1 MFKKIQTKIM
11 LTVSILIA
19 ITLLVVSTVTFFKTK
34 DEILTSVS
42 SSSSAQ
48 VDSLKS
54 NIDLYLHFYGSSV
67 DRYSKDSR
75 IIDYL
80 KQVKANEQNGLS
92 TYWPLVDKDF
102 QEFMNLNK
110 NAATIYV
117 GAETKQFTTT
127 PVIELPPDY
136 DPTGRPWYTAAIQS
150 SGQTI
155 WTDPYEDASSGE
167 YVVTVAQAVVD
178 PETMETLGVVGMDL
192 SLAGLSGIIKETKV
206 GYSGYSL
213 LLDKN
218 GMALVHPKE
227 QGKDVSKKAYFST
240 VNNGE
245 KGATSYTES
254 NTDYELYYQTLD
266 QTGWKVGMV
275 YETKNVLESAKS
287 LQDAILII
295 AAIAI
300 IIGLVITYFLS
311 KSIAKPISLLNR
323 QVQEVAAGDLTIH
336 VESKSKDE
344 TGQLTD
350 HFNIMV
356 ENMRELIASVEKSV
370 DSVNDSASNLT
381 AVSEE
386 TIAAS
391 EEVARATGEIAT
403 GAYQQAQDAEGAN
416 QKAIGLSTQ
425 IEKVKDNVDEMTGL
439 SKQAE
444 VTNAKGL
451 EQMNFLRQRAV
462 ESDEVIK
469 SVGTVI
475 HNLDSKVKEIEKVI
489 HSITEISDQT
499 NLLALNAS
507 IEAARAGESGKGF
520 AVVADEVRKLAEQSA
535 KAAHQVKQTISS
547 IEKETMHVVKEM
559 EQTVAISELQS
570 KAVGQTEVAF
580 NDISQTINAIVSSIG
595 SIRSDI
601 DHINDLKDDVVA
613 SIQSIAS
620 VAEHSAVASD
630 KVSESTEEQVRA
642 LDSVTQ
648 SAIELNEA
656 SAKLAEMIKKFKI

>member
-19 ITLLVVSTVTFFKTK
+19 ITLFIVSTVTFFKTK
-34 DEILTSVS
+34 DEILSSVS
-42 SSSSAQ
+42 TSSTAQ

-54 NIDLYLHFYGSSV
+54 NIDLYLQFYGSSV
-67 DRYSKDSR
+67 ERYSKDSR

-80 KQVKANEQNGLS
+80 KQVKANEEVGLS

-102 QEFMNLNK
+102 EEFMDLNK

-117 GAETKQFTTT
+117 GADTKQFTTT

-136 DPTGRPWYTAAIQS
+136 DPTGRPWYTAAVQA

-167 YVVTVAQAVVD
+167 YVVTVAQAVID
-178 PETMETLGVVGMDL
+178 PATKETLGVVGMDL

-206 GYSGYSL
+206 GYDGYSL

-227 QGKDVSKKAYFST
+227 QGKDVSKKGYFST
-240 VNNGE
+240 ITGGE
-245 KGATSYTES
+245 KGSTSYTES
-254 NTDYELYYQTLD
+254 KTDYELYYQTLE

-275 YETKNVLESAKS
+275 YETENVLKSAKS
-287 LQDAILII
+287 LQDTILMI

-300 IIGLVITYFLS
+300 VLGLVITYFLS
-311 KSIAKPISLLNR
+311 KSIAKPITLLNK
-323 QVQEVAAGDLTIH
+323 QVQEVAAGDLTIQ

-356 ENMRELIASVEKSV
+356 ENMRELISSVEQSV
-370 DSVNDSASNLT
+370 DSVNDSASSLT

-416 QKAIGLSTQ
+416 QRAIGLSNQ
-425 IEKVKDNVDEMTGL
+425 IEKVKNNVDEMSGL

-451 EQMNFLRQRAV
+451 EQMNFLRQRAL

-469 SVGTVI
+469 NVGAVI
-475 HNLDSKVKEIEKVI
+475 NNLDSKVKEIEKVI
-489 HSITEISDQT
+489 HSITEISNQT

-535 KAAHQVKQTISS
+535 KAADQVKQTIST
-547 IEKETMHVVKEM
+547 IEKETNHVVKEM
-559 EQTVAISELQS
+559 EQTVAISQLQS

-595 SIRSDI
+595 SIRMDM

-630 KVSESTEEQVRA
+630 KVNESTEEQVRA

-656 SAKLAEMIKKFKI
+656 SANLAEMIKRFRI

>member
-19 ITLLVVSTVTFFKTK
+19 VTLLIVSTVTFFQTK
-34 DEILTSVS
+34 DELSSSVS
-42 SSSSAQ
+42 TSASAQ
-48 VDSLKS
+48 VDSLKR
-54 NIDLYLHFYGSSV
+54 NIDLYLYFYGSSI
-67 DRYSKDSR
+67 DRYSKDNR
-75 IIDYL
+75 IIEYL
-80 KQVKANEQNGLS
+80 KQVKASEETGLN
-92 TYWPLVDKDF
+92 TFWPLVDQDF

-110 NAATIYV
+110 SAATIYV
-117 GAETKQFTTT
+117 GAGTKQFTTT

-136 DPTGRPWYTAAIQS
+136 DPTGRPWYTAAVQS
-150 SGQTI
+150 AGKTI
-155 WTDPYEDASSGE
+155 WTDPYEDASSGD
-167 YVVTVAQAVVD
+167 YVVTVAKAVVD
-178 PETMETLGVVGMDL
+178 PETKETLGVVGMDL
-192 SLAGLSGIIKETKV
+192 SLAGLSDIITETKV
-206 GYSGYSL
+206 GYDGYSL
-213 LLDKN
+213 LVDKN
-218 GMALVHPKE
+218 GLALVHPKD
-227 QGKDVSKKAYFST
+227 QGKDVSKKAYFT
-240 VNNGE
+240 NIIGGE
-245 KGATSYTES
+245 KGNTSFTES
-254 NTDYELYYQTLD
+254 KTDYELYYQTLV
-266 QTGWKVGMV
+266 QTGWKIGMV
-275 YETKNVLESAKS
+275 YETKNILESAKN
-287 LQDAILII
+287 LQDTVLII

-311 KSIAKPISLLNR
+311 KSIAKPITLLNK
-323 QVQEVAAGDLTIH
+323 QVQEVAAGDLTIQ

-344 TGQLTD
+344 TGQLTH

-356 ENMRELIASVEKSV
+356 DNMRELISSVEKSV
-370 DSVNDSASNLT
+370 DSVNDSASSLT

-416 QKAIGLSTQ
+416 QRAIGLSNQ
-425 IEKVKDNVDEMTGL
+425 IEKVKNNVDEMSGL

-451 EQMNFLRQRAV
+451 EQMNFLRERAL

-469 SVGTVI
+469 NVGAVI
-475 HNLDSKVKEIEKVI
+475 NNLDAKVKEIEKVI
-489 HSITEISDQT
+489 HSITEISNQT

-535 KAAHQVKQTISS
+535 KAADQVKQTISS
-547 IEKETMHVVKEM
+547 IEKETKHVVKEM
-559 EQTVAISELQS
+559 EQTVAISQAQS

-595 SIRSDI
+595 SIRMDM
-601 DHINDLKDDVVA
+601 DHINDLKDNVVA

-630 KVSESTEEQVRA
+630 KVSESTDEQVRA

-656 SAKLAEMIKKFKI
+656 SANLAEMIRRFKV